1 MHEVDS
7 SQFNSQRR
15 RSERVSQPLPLIVRG
30 IDLLGQP
37 FEERTSALAYNFHG
51 CRYSSKHHL
60 PPNAWVTLEIEHDGQ
75 VENVRARVAWTQRP
89 RSIRDFFQVGV
100 ELELPANIWGL
111 QFPPED
117 WRWQPSFASG
127 DYSRA
132 ADEPS
137 ETSGGF
143 SFVSNSEDIVSDT
156 PFDSPL
162 HTVLA
167 SSSGEQSGFA
177 SNEPQR
183 DEQQVLLRNLN
194 EELRRQAREAVEAAA
209 ARVTDDLRAS
219 IEEVHQ
225 QRLATSEEFFQTWKQ
240 EFSRVQ
246 RPENEPALSSGELTP
261 SQEDFLNDLKLKF
274 EERFSE
280 ARNLLE
286 QLDQKAQTIRSEAEA
301 VSQETAKA
309 GQARLRVEELNVSA
323 SPAAEKE
330 PSSPTARWNELLDRE
345 MKLAQSQWNELLQS
359 SLDGGIHRLAS
370 QLSEHSRESLR
381 NAEQKLAERFE
392 ELRQPL
398 AETAAE
404 ARQVLNSLR
413 SELEEEMSRARGSL
427 VDIEQVA
434 GRIKDYSTQLEAS
447 SHDTL
452 NELHR
457 RLENILESQTD
468 QLNRHAEQLLNGIS
482 ERLNPTIEAS
492 GRQLVERTIL
502 EIEEKLAPRLDRV
515 PELIRELSAR
525 EVEADESLRL
535 HRERLRQSTE
545 NNQRDVAAKMASA
558 LANLRRDFEQAG
570 SDALSNWDEHLR
582 ESGAR
587 ASQVASDA
595 IGQSSEWFQEEARAR
610 LQVSVEQSLATA
622 GKNLDDLSAQAAA
635 KHAKELDRES
645 SLKLGE
651 AQTAIDNAASEAAS
665 RGRSQL
671 EEAAQA
677 AAASFGQVLRNISDG
692 EVQQFTAAVQN
703 VAQERSR
710 DFDGYA
716 QQALGNFS
724 VSADA
729 SLDALRLR
737 MASEVETSVS
747 QGREAL
753 SGELSSM
760 LGRLSAEG
768 DTRKQQWTE
777 GLDRLSQEATT
788 KHEERLQ
795 TACDAWIVSSVR
807 RLNEHGQSTIESLMR
822 VTDQALRE
830 SCSKVFESLAQMMR
844 ERNAASA
851 AAGAYAP
858 APSHEAQENSAASA
872 AGGAYGPIPSH
883 EGTGNSATL

>member
-37 FEERTSALAYNFHG
+37 FEERTTALAYNFHG

-75 VENVRARVAWTQRP
+75 AENVRARVAWTQRP

-100 ELELPANIWGL
+100 ELEMPANIWGL

-127 DYSRA
+127 ESSRA
-132 ADEPS
+132 AEEPS

-143 SFVSNSEDIVSDT
+143 SFVSNSEGIVSDT

-162 HTVLA
+162 HTVFA

-177 SNEPQR
+177 SDEPQR

-301 VSQETAKA
+301 ISQETAKA
-309 GQARLRVEELNVSA
+309 EQAPV
-323 SPAAEKE
+323 AAGE
-330 PSSPTARWNELLDRE
+330 PSDPTARWNELLDRE

-381 NAEQKLAERFE
+381 NAEQRLAERFE

-427 VDIEQVA
+427 VDIEHVA

-468 QLNRHAEQLLNGIS
+468 QLNRHAEQLLDGIT
-482 ERLNPTIEAS
+482 ERLNPTIETL

-525 EVEADESLRL
+525 ELQADESLRL

-545 NNQRDVAAKMASA
+545 NNQRDVAAQMESA

-570 SDALSNWDEHLR
+570 SAALSNWDEQLR

-610 LQVSVEQSLATA
+610 LQVSVEQSLVTA
-622 GKNLDDLSAQAAA
+622 GTNLDDLSAQVAAR
-635 KHAKELDRES
+635 HAQELDRQS
-645 SLKLGE
+645 SLKLAE
-651 AQTAIDNAASEAAS
+651 AQTTIDNAAGEAAS

-729 SLDALRLR
+729 SLDALRSR

-747 QGREAL
+747 HGREAL
-753 SGELSSM
+753 SGELSSV

-768 DTRKQQWTE
+768 DAHKQEWVE
-777 GLDRLSQEATT
+777 GLDRLSLEAST

-807 RLNEHGQSTIESLMR
+807 RLNEHGQSTIEALMR

-858 APSHEAQENSAASA
+858 APSHEGPENSSVSA
-872 AGGAYGPIPSH
+872 AGGGYAPIPTH
-883 EGTGNSATL
+883 ETPGNSAAL